1 MAKTKAGGK
10 TRQKTRRPGK
20 RLGLKVSG
28 GQKIIAGNILVR
40 QRGTKFHPGTGVG
53 MGRDFTLYA
62 LRKGIIEFRK
72 KQGKTF
78 INILNYG

>member
-10 TRQKTRRPGK
+10 TRQKSRRPGK

-40 QRGTKFHPGTGVG
+40 QRGTKFHPGEGVG
-53 MGRDFTLYA
+53 RGRDHTLYA
-62 LRKGIIEFRK
+62 LKDGILRFK
-72 KQGKTF
+72 KKEGKTYLW
-78 INILNYG
+78 LNSK

>member
-20 RLGLKVSG
+20 RLGLKVFG
-28 GQKIIAGNILVR
+28 GQKIIAGNILAR
-40 QRGTKFHPGTGVG
+40 QRGTKFHPGEGVG

-62 LRKGIIEFRK
+62 LKDGVLKFKK
-72 KQGKTF
+72 KQGKTYLW
-78 INILNYG
+78 LNSK

>member
-28 GQKIIAGNILVR
+28 GEKVIAGNILVR
-40 QRGTKFHPGTGVG
+40 QRGSEFHPGEGIG

-62 LRKGIIEFRK
+62 LKDGILRFK
-72 KQGKTF
+72 KKEGKTYLW
-78 INILNYG
+78 LNSK

>member
-20 RLGLKVSG
+20 RLGLKVFG

-40 QRGTKFHPGTGVG
+40 QRGTKFHPGEGIG

-62 LRKGIIEFRK
+62 LKDGILRFK
-72 KQGKTF
+72 KKEGKTYLW
-78 INILNYG
+78 LNSK

>member
-20 RLGLKVSG
+20 RLGLKVFG

-40 QRGTKFHPGTGVG
+40 QRGTKFHPGEGIG

-62 LRKGIIEFRK
+62 LKDGILRFK
-72 KQGKTF
+72 KKEGKTYLW
-78 INILNYG
+78 LNNK